1 MFGALISAVLLI
13 GVVDCQTFNVLN
25 YGAAADG
32 QKDDSPAFAKAWK
45 DVCNSTGKPTLHIP
59 AKRAYLLN
67 PVAFSGPCKSGNINV
82 DLWGTLQAPAS
93 PSAWKGLDQSRW
105 IIFKNVNGLKIAGP
119 GLVDGRGQ
127 QWWSI
132 SCQHNP
138 GKHLQDIRSIGDS
151 IDSDQCQ
158 YNTGDDC
165 VSIGDQ
171 CSNINVTGLVCGPG
185 HGVSQSNSQVGRG
198 IVKRVDFSFLKFT
211 NVDNP
216 IIIDQFYCA
225 RGKQCA
231 NTTRGVQ
238 ISEVTYNNL
247 FGTSRNRVA
256 VNLACNNIVPCTNI
270 NLNTVDI
277 KAARRGQTVVSKCN
291 NAYGRAIGSVKPAP
305 CLK

>member
-138 GKHLQDIRSIGDS
+138 GKALSFIGCNGVTMSQIRFRDSPQTHVLILGSTNVQFWELSIHAPGKSPNTDGIHIS
-151 IDSDQCQ
+151 SSKGIAIH
-158 YNTGDDC
+158 NTIIGTGDDC

-185 HGVSQSNSQVGRG
+185 HGVS
-198 IVKRVDFSFLKFT
+198 
-211 NVDNP
+211 
-216 IIIDQFYCA
+216 
-225 RGKQCA
+225 
-231 NTTRGVQ
+231 
-238 ISEVTYNNL
+238 
-247 FGTSRNRVA
+247 
-256 VNLACNNIVPCTNI
+256 
-270 NLNTVDI
+270 
-277 KAARRGQTVVSKCN
+277 
-291 NAYGRAIGSVKPAP
+291 IGSLGMDGGVANVQDIRVHRVHFIGTTNGARIKTWQARE
-305 CLK
+305 